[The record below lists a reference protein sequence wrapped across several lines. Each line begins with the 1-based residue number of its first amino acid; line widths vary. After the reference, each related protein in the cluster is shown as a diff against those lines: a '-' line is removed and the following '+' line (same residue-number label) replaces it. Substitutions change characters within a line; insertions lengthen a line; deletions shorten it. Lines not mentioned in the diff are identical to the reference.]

1 MLYAK
6 FEKYS
11 SVFSNNVSS
20 TDDAN
25 MNISKVPCYKD
36 VSASNILFN
45 LTKIDVPNE
54 LTGTINFNKSYGN
67 TSGNFTLTKNHIVG
81 NGLISYEGNF
91 EVSKNARFFK
101 NEVVEYSVEIDCSNL
116 EKYTELSADNF
127 ILDYKCVTL
136 PVNDCGS
143 TPLHKTYNPTNGIL
157 KLYRNSLKGSGI
169 VTYNIDVYY
178 MLPSE

>member
-45 LTKIDVPNE
+45 LTKIDVPNDSFMAC
-54 LTGTINFNKSYGN
+54 IC
-67 TSGNFTLTKNHIVG
+67 
-81 NGLISYEGNF
+81 
-91 EVSKNARFFK
+91 VS
-101 NEVVEYSVEIDCSNL
+101 
-116 EKYTELSADNF
+116 
-127 ILDYKCVTL
+127 
-136 PVNDCGS
+136 
-143 TPLHKTYNPTNGIL
+143 
-157 KLYRNSLKGSGI
+157 GSGKIILTSQTFNAEKGNSFIFLKTGEYFTVAGRFELII
-169 VTYNIDVYY
+169 VFI
-178 MLPSE
+178 

>member
-45 LTKIDVPNE
+45 LTKIDVSNE
-54 LTGTINFNKSYGN
+54 LTGTINFNKSYDN

-91 EVSKNARFFK
+91 KFLKMLDFLK
-101 NEVVEYSVEIDCSNL
+101 M
-116 EKYTELSADNF
+116 KWLSIQWKLIALIWKS
-127 ILDYKCVTL
+127 IL
-136 PVNDCGS
+136 N
-143 TPLHKTYNPTNGIL
+143 
-157 KLYRNSLKGSGI
+157 
-169 VTYNIDVYY
+169 
-178 MLPSE
+178 